1 MTFLPKKAD
10 VAIYWGLVPL
20 ERSIVVQAICITLN
34 FLMLSIG
41 ILMAGDPT
49 NWSLAA

>member
-1 MTFLPKKAD
+1 MTAMPKLAD
-10 VAIYWGLVPL
+10 VEIYCSLAPL
-20 ERSIVVQAICITLN
+20 ERSMVVQASCITLN